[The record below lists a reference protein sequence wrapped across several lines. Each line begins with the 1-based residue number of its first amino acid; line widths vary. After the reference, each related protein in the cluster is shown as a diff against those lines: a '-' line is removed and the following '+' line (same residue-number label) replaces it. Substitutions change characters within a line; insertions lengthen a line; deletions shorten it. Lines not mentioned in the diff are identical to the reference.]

1 MRMYALLLGVIFT
14 SGYGYAAQVA
24 VASAS
29 AGRTPAPNPEARAVL
44 DPVWYGGML
53 DPIIVE
59 SRGTARV
66 VRTAHRVLERVT
78 ARCADAERASFHA
91 MF

>member
-1 MRMYALLLGVIFT
+1 MRMYALLLGVILT

-24 VASAS
+24 VASS
-29 AGRTPAPNPEARAVL
+29 ATGREPAPTPKARAAL
-44 DPVWYGGML
+44 DPVWYGGIL

-59 SRGTARV
+59 SRGTHRV
-66 VRTAHRVLERVT
+66 AATAHRVLRRVT
-78 ARCADAERASFHA
+78 LRCADAKRSTFHA

>member
-1 MRMYALLLGVIFT
+1 MRMYALLLGVILT

-29 AGRTPAPNPEARAVL
+29 AGRTPAPNPEARAL

-66 VRTAHRVLERVT
+66 ARTAHRVFQRVT

>member
-1 MRMYALLLGVIFT
+1 MRMYALLLGVILT
-14 SGYGYAAQVA
+14 SGYGYAAEVA

-29 AGRTPAPNPEARAVL
+29 GRRAPTPHPEARAVRA
-44 DPVWYGGML
+44 PVWYGGIL

-59 SRGTARV
+59 SRGPDRV
-66 VRTAHRVLERVT
+66 AGTERHVLERLTV
-78 ARCADAERASFHA
+78 RCADAERVRSHA

>member
-1 MRMYALLLGVIFT
+1 MRMYALLLGVILT

-24 VASAS
+24 VASAA
-29 AGRTPAPNPEARAVL
+29 AGREPASNPEAGAVR
-44 DPVWYGGML
+44 DQVWYGGIL

-59 SRGTARV
+59 SRGTPRV
-66 VRTAHRVLERVT
+66 AGTEHRVLERLT
-78 ARCADAERASFHA
+78 LRCADAEWSHFHA